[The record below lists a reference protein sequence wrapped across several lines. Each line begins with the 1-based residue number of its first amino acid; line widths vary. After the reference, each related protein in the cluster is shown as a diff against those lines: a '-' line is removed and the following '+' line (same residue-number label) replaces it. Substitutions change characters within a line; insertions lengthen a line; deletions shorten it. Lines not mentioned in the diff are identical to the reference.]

1 LIDGWRSS
9 LADADL
15 ADWLTVAAY
24 LLAALLAWQAA
35 GKAWLSRQ
43 GRDRVFWTITT
54 VLLCFLGVNE
64 LLDLQTL
71 LTDLGRA
78 HARAYGWYDQ
88 HRQVQY
94 VFVIAL
100 GVFAITAGLGM
111 LWLTRRTPSAVRLAL
126 VGLVFIGVFVFLRA
140 ASFHH
145 LDDLLG
151 RDALV
156 FNWGTLQELAG
167 IAIVAL
173 AAQRYGR
180 SKPVRRSRR

>member
-1 LIDGWRSS
+1 MIEAR
-9 LADADL
+9 LAAVGEADF

-24 LLAALLAWQAA
+24 MLTALLAGRAG

-43 GRDRVFWTITT
+43 TRDRVFWTITA

-71 LTDLGRA
+71 LTDLGRV
-78 HARAYGWYDQ
+78 HARAYGWYEQ

-94 VFVIAL
+94 VFVIVLGFVAL
-100 GVFAITAGLGM
+100 AAGLGM
-111 LWLTRRTPSAVRLAL
+111 LWLTRRTHPAVRLAL
-126 VGLVFIGVFVFLRA
+126 VGLVFIGLFVFLRA

-151 RDALV
+151 QDALV
-156 FNWGTLQELAG
+156 FSWGTLQELAG

-173 AAQRYGR
+173 AAQRY
-180 SKPVRRSRR
+180 VRRGPARRKRR

>member
-1 LIDGWRSS
+1 
-9 LADADL
+9 
-15 ADWLTVAAY
+15 
-24 LLAALLAWQAA
+24 
-35 GKAWLSRQ
+35 
-43 GRDRVFWTITT
+43 
-54 VLLCFLGVNE
+54 
-64 LLDLQTL
+64 
-71 LTDLGRA
+71 
-78 HARAYGWYDQ
+78 
-88 HRQVQY
+88 
-94 VFVIAL
+94 
-100 GVFAITAGLGM
+100 M